1 MAMNVAASKTQSD
14 AWAWVDN
21 PDLGKALIRVNLGFL
36 LLWHGINFANGNTNQ
51 ITNLGMLGIPSF
63 IGWPAGYICEIVA
76 PILAI
81 LGVYARLAG
90 ASMAIFM
97 LFAIGLR
104 HLGFFGSENHLFMG
118 EANAQGF
125 IDAYFLERQ
134 FFFLWSAVALFFMGA
149 GKYGLNIG
157 GRWNN

>member
-1 MAMNVAASKTQSD
+1 MAMNVATSKTQSD

-21 PDLGKALIRVNLGFL
+21 PDLGKAIIRVNLGFL
-36 LLWHGINFANGNTNQ
+36 LIWHGLNFAAGNTNQ
-51 ITNLGMLGIPSF
+51 ITNLGMLGIPAF
-63 IGWPAGYICEIVA
+63 IGWPAGYICEIIAPVA
-76 PILAI
+76 AI
-81 LGVYARLAG
+81 LGIYARLAG

-104 HLGFFGSENHLFMG
+104 HLGFFGSENHLFMLAPEG
-118 EANAQGF
+118 
-125 IDAYFLERQ
+125 DAYFLERQ

>member
-1 MAMNVAASKTQSD
+1 MAVNVAGNTRTD

-36 LLWHGINFANGNTNQ
+36 LIWHGLNFANGNTNQ
-51 ITNLGMLGIPSF
+51 IAALGEVGIPAF
-63 IGWPAGYICEIVA
+63 IGWPAGYICEILF

-81 LGVYARLAG
+81 LGVYARIAG
-90 ASMAIFM
+90 AGMAIFM

-104 HLGFFGSENHLFMG
+104 HVTNGHLFML

-125 IDAYFLERQ
+125 FDAYYLERQ

-149 GKYGLNIG
+149 GRYGLNIG

>member
-1 MAMNVAASKTQSD
+1 MAMNVATSKAQSD
-14 AWAWVDN
+14 SWAWVDN
-21 PDLGKALIRVNLGFL
+21 VDLGKLFIRVNLGFL
-36 LLWHGINFANGNTNQ
+36 LLWHGQNFIQGNTNQ
-51 ITNLGMLGIPSF
+51 IANLGLIGIPAF
-63 IGWPAGYICEIVA
+63 IGWPAGVICEIVA

-81 LGVYARLAG
+81 LGVYSRLAG
-90 ASMAIFM
+90 GAMAIFM

-104 HLGFFGSENHLFMG
+104 HIGLFGADNHLFMG